1 MINEFG
7 LLRTIQNDYM
17 ERRKFLLAAGSVSVL
32 TLSGV
37 LYFKSRPIVYDAI
50 IAEPGVL
57 SQICDTDAILSIG
70 NSYVSQTPEE
80 NSENILAKELVGNIS
95 GSPQEIVD
103 ALNEQVNKDFYN
115 GDIVMIDGWIL
126 SRTEA
131 RQCGLLSKNQ
141 IKI

>member
-1 MINEFG
+1 
-7 LLRTIQNDYM
+7 M
-17 ERRKFLLAAGSVSVL
+17 ERRKFLLAAGGFSVL

-37 LYFKSRPIVYDAI
+37 LYFNSRPMVYDAL
-50 IAEPGVL
+50 IAEPEVL
-57 SQICDTDAILSIG
+57 SQICDTDAMLSIG
-70 NSYVSQTPEE
+70 NGYVSQTPEE
-80 NSENILAKELVGNIS
+80 NSENILAKELVGNLS
-95 GSPQEIVD
+95 GSPEQIVD
-103 ALNEQVNKDFYN
+103 ALNEQVKKDFYD